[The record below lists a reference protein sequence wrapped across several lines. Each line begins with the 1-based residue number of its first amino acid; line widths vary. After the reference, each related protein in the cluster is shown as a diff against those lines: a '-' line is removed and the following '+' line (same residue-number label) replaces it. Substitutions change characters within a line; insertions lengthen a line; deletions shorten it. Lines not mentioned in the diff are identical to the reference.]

1 MHIINLTPHAI
12 VIEKSDGTHISIPA
26 TTPSARIQQ
35 QNVASADIDGIAVS
49 DVVYGAVEYLPEP
62 APDTV
67 YVVSA
72 MVAQQCRG
80 RTDVVAPDTGSSA
93 IRDEAG
99 RIVAVR
105 GFVRY

>member
-1 MHIINLTPHAI
+1 MQIINLTPHAI
-12 VIEKSDGTHISIPA
+12 VIAKSDSSQTIIPA

-35 QNVASADIDGIAVS
+35 QNVLSHDVDGIPVS
-49 DVVYGAVEYLPEP
+49 VVVYGEIEYLPDPQPE
-62 APDTV
+62 TV

-72 MVAQQCRG
+72 MVAQQCRH
-80 RTDVVAPDTGSSA
+80 RDDVLAPDTGSSA

-105 GFVRY
+105 GFVKY